1 MSIEI
6 KNLSVEYNGYIA
18 LENVNFRID
27 HPSIMAVMGPNGAGK
42 TTLLKAMIGLTKFKS
57 GFIKIFGHN
66 IPKDLD
72 TIRGIVGYVP
82 QQERIVTNIPMRA
95 FDIVLLAKL
104 VRRGP
109 LSIVT
114 KRDIK
119 EVKEV
124 LNSVLLPKESWFKK
138 FSELSGGQKQKVLI
152 ARALISKP
160 KLLLLDEPFSGVD
173 VTSQR
178 EIMEILHGL
187 KRDTS
192 IIIVT
197 HDVNPIIEYVDYI
210 MLLNKR
216 TIAFGKPTE
225 VLTEENLSKAYG
237 VKIRLIVDKDICYA
251 IIGDYHA

>member
-109 LSIVT
+109 L
-114 KRDIK
+114 
-119 EVKEV
+119 
-124 LNSVLLPKESWFKK
+124 
-138 FSELSGGQKQKVLI
+138 LSLI
-152 ARALISKP
+152 HI
-160 KLLLLDEPFSGVD
+160 
-173 VTSQR
+173 
-178 EIMEILHGL
+178 
-187 KRDTS
+187 
-192 IIIVT
+192 
-197 HDVNPIIEYVDYI
+197 
-210 MLLNKR
+210 
-216 TIAFGKPTE
+216 
-225 VLTEENLSKAYG
+225 
-237 VKIRLIVDKDICYA
+237 
-251 IIGDYHA
+251 